1 VPASVIGPVNG
12 PRSASTSLSA
22 RVAGR
27 RRSVRG
33 CVPRAEGEL
42 ACVSLR
48 RGLAMSRSYRV
59 LVPNL
64 PSQDISQSGSNRDR
78 QVVVLTARERA
89 AEAGAAALR
98 PFASA
103 RLRASVLR
111 QSGPPTLLAGADNRS
126 KVHSVEAQ
134 CGPRRKHEVVTAMD
148 KPRCLERGKRVDH
161 VEPAANLRH
170 QLLNRPYALAATQQ
184 ESKDALLGTTVLLFD
199 RLVRLILHRKY
210 LLCRPRAVPAAP
222 GHFV

>member
-1 VPASVIGPVNG
+1 MARSALVPASVIGPVRG

-27 RRSVRG
+27 RRSTCPSGRARDPRVEG
-33 CVPRAEGEL
+33 VPT
-42 ACVSLR
+42 CVSLR
-48 RGLAMSRSYRV
+48 RGLAMSRSYRL

-111 QSGPPTLLAGADNRS
+111 QSGAPTLLAGADDRS

-134 CGPRRKHEVVTAMD
+134 CSPRCEYEVATAMD
-148 KPRCLERGKRVDH
+148 KTRCLEGGK
-161 VEPAANLRH
+161 
-170 QLLNRPYALAATQQ
+170 
-184 ESKDALLGTTVLLFD
+184 
-199 RLVRLILHRKY
+199 
-210 LLCRPRAVPAAP
+210 
-222 GHFV
+222 